1 MCAGMALSSAVPEKG
16 DVKKQVEAE
25 RVFLEDDSIIRK
37 KYFCSEFCFRVNVPL
52 AVFLF

>member
-1 MCAGMALSSAVPEKG
+1 MVLSRAMPGKG

-25 RVFLEDDSIIRK
+25 RDFLEDDSIIRN